1 MKRGPRPIP
10 THLKLLRGNPGHRPI
25 NPDEPKPVV
34 PDYCPKPPPFVSG
47 YAAEE
52 WARIGPELHRLG
64 LLTLVDTAPLA
75 SYCMA
80 YERWRIAE
88 EIIARVAVGD
98 HAMHG
103 LLIKRDNS
111 VAVNPLVVVSR
122 KAANDMVR
130 FASEFG
136 LTPARAQQDLS
147 GSGRRA
153 ATWKVHRSPCRLSA
167 LPRGASAHVRS

>member
-136 LTPARAQQDLS
+136 LTPAA
-147 GSGRRA
+147 
-153 ATWKVHRSPCRLSA
+153 RSRISA
-167 LPRGASAHVRS
+167 GADGEPQHGKFTGLLAG